1 MKKILVPVVIAL
13 TVVNVS
19 AKGKWDAPYVISKEE
34 SSIERNIT
42 CEKKDCVE
50 TITIPADFKEKELTI
65 KPSIFANENY
75 VSMPGDT
82 RNFSLKIINLSNN
95 DYTYQDNSLYLKPVE
110 DGKNYPGLVS

>member
-50 TITIPADFKEKELTI
+50 TITIPADFKDKELLNI
-65 KPSIFANENY
+65 KYRYMLPDRNTGNDEKLAKEMDDIFY
-75 VSMPGDT
+75 RDVC
-82 RNFSLKIINLSNN
+82 
-95 DYTYQDNSLYLKPVE
+95 
-110 DGKNYPGLVS
+110 